1 MNKKTSNIS
10 YYAGGISILIAVVI
24 FLLIYQ
30 KVEIAEDIP
39 TTKEVFLAGHISEA
53 HQKIIEKFNALHK
66 GEISIKSVNLSF
78 EKFATNERKELFAR
92 FLRSESDKIDIFS
105 IDQIWVSRFAKWC
118 EPLENHISYKE
129 RKQLLSYGLE
139 ACISDE
145 HLVAVPTFIDIALMY
160 YREDLLKKYLNQ
172 KEIDEIKNG
181 SITWETFIKIGTRLK
196 ENTDNPYYVF
206 QGKAY
211 EGLVCSFIELLG
223 SQGVTLYDNKKL
235 QLNSLEAKKALHLL
249 VDLIHKYKFTPEKV
263 TGFEE
268 NRSYDLFIEEDA
280 FFLRGWP
287 NLGWHF
293 EPDSTEKYKVRNIGK
308 TYLPHF
314 KNGKIAATFGGWNLM
329 VSKFSKHKKEAIEFI
344 KYCLSEE
351 LQLVM
356 LEEGSFLPAIK
367 KMYTDSLYIAKYPQL
382 VFYREYFKHGIHRP
396 VLKNYTKISEIISK
410 YVNLALEKKMSVEEA
425 LETAQY
431 KIENEIFSFN

>member
-1 MNKKTSNIS
+1 MNKKSTNIP
-10 YYAGGISILIAVVI
+10 YYIGGISILVAAII
-24 FLLIYQ
+24 FLLSYQ
-30 KVEIAEDIP
+30 KVDIAEDIP
-39 TTKEVFLAGHISEA
+39 TTTEIFLAGHISEA
-53 HQKIIEKFNALHK
+53 HQKIIDRFNSLHK
-66 GEISIKSVNLSF
+66 DKISVKSVNLSF

-118 EPLENHISYKE
+118 EPLENYITYEE
-129 RKQLLSYGLE
+129 RKKLLSYGLE

-172 KEIDEIKNG
+172 ADINVIKSG
-181 SITWETFIKIGTRLK
+181 SITWEDFIEIGTKL
-196 ENTDNPYYVF
+196 NTTGNPFYVF

-235 QLNSLEAKKALHLL
+235 QLNTPESRKALSLL
-249 VDLIHKYKFTPEKV
+249 VDLIHRYKLTPAKV
-263 TGFEE
+263 TSFEE
-268 NRSYDLFIEEDA
+268 NKSYDLFIEEDA
-280 FFLRGWP
+280 LFLRGWP

-293 EPDSTEKYKVRNIGK
+293 EPDSSERYKVKNIGK

-314 KNGKIAATFGGWNLM
+314 KDGKIAATFGGWNLM
-329 VSKFSKHKKEAIEFI
+329 VSKFSKHKEAAIEFI

-351 LQLVM
+351 SQLIM
-356 LEEGSFLPAIK
+356 LEEGSFLPAIE
-367 KMYTDSLYIAKYPQL
+367 KMYTDSLYLKKYPQL
-382 VFYREYFKHGIHRP
+382 EFYKEYFQYGIHRP
-396 VLKNYTKISEIISK
+396 VLKNYTKISEIISR
-410 YVNLALEKKMSVEEA
+410 YVNLALQNKMPVEEA
-425 LETAQY
+425 LEAAQY